1 MIDRAFIGQSFP
13 PHTAPVEAGRL
24 RAFARATGNTN
35 PIYTDDRVAQAAGY
49 RALPAPPTFLFSLDL
64 EREDPFYFI
73 NAMQIDLARVLHG
86 EQRFT
91 YGEPICA
98 GDEITLI
105 STVTNIFDKKGGT
118 MEFVIVETRATN
130 QYGADV
136 GSMTRTIVVRNPQ

>member
-13 PHTAPVEAGRL
+13 PHTALVEVGRL
-24 RAFARATGNTN
+24 RAFARATGNSD
-35 PIYTDDRVAQAAGY
+35 PIYTDDRAAQAAGY

-73 NAMQIDLARVLHG
+73 NAMKIDLARVLHG

-98 GDEITLI
+98 GDEITLT
-105 STVTNIFDKKGGT
+105 STVTDIFDKKGGA

-130 QYGADV
+130 QNGADV
-136 GSMTRTIVVRNPQ
+136 GGMTRTIVVRNPQ